1 MNKSIF
7 SLFENYMLDC
17 MKDSAHDKDH
27 IYRVLYNA
35 LDIAKHTYTEEIDYD
50 VLICACLLHDIGR
63 EEQFANPK
71 LCHAEV
77 GGEKA
82 YNFLIENKFT
92 DDFALKVKSCIQTHR
107 FRKNNPP
114 ESIEA
119 KILFDADK
127 MDVCGAIGVARTL
140 VYRGRTAE
148 PLYSLNAD
156 GSVSDGTND
165 SASSFFR
172 EYKYKLENVY
182 SHFYTEYGAELAEKR
197 QQAAIDFYNNL
208 FSEVNLSY
216 KNGTDIL
223 DELIDN

>member
-1 MNKSIF
+1 MNKTMF
-7 SLFENYMLDC
+7 SFFENYMLGC

-27 IYRVLYNA
+27 VYRVLYNA
-35 LDIAKHTYTEEIDYD
+35 LDIAKHTYEEIDYD

-63 EEQFANPK
+63 EEQFANPE

-77 GGEKA
+77 GSEKA
-82 YNFLIENKFT
+82 YHWLIENQ
-92 DDFALKVKSCIQTHR
+92 FAENFASRVKSCIQAHR

-127 MDVCGAIGVARTL
+127 IDVSGAIGIARTL
-140 VYRGRTAE
+140 VYRGRVAE
-148 PLYSLNAD
+148 PLYSLNSD

-165 SASSFFR
+165 RTSSFFR

-182 SHFYTEYGAELAEKR
+182 SHFYTERGAQIALKR
-197 QQAAIDFYNNL
+197 QQAAVDFYNHL
-208 FSEVNLSY
+208 FSEINLSY
-216 KNGTDIL
+216 KAGNDIL
-223 DELIDN
+223 NDYIDD